1 MSVSSR
7 LCPCAVRMELLP
19 YPCCKIQNY
28 LPVNCP
34 SDYEKCPVFENR
46 KKNNYEI

>member
-1 MSVSSR
+1 MSVSSG
-7 LCPCAVRMELLP
+7 LCPYAVRMELLH

-28 LPVNCP
+28 TPVNCP

-46 KKNNYEI
+46 IKNNYEI

>member
-1 MSVSSR
+1 MSVSSG

-28 LPVNCP
+28 APVSCP
-34 SDYEKCPVFENR
+34 SDYEKCPIFENR
-46 KKNNYEI
+46 IKK